1 MAKKVVLGSF
11 CKSKDESK
19 PPYIKLKTAVNMPEG
34 GIIQVQSKKYQ
45 LQSLD
50 AAAAAGKLTG
60 EVVEQIREKI
70 NKMPDWV
77 LGDLV
82 IFQD

>member
-11 CKSKDESK
+11 LKSKDDTK

-34 GIIQVQSKKYQ
+34 GIIRVESKKFQ
-45 LQSLD
+45 LASLE
-50 AAAAAGKLTG
+50 AAVSAGKLTG
-60 EVVEQIREKI
+60 EVAESARARIER
-70 NKMPDWV
+70 MPDWV

-82 IFQD
+82 IYQD